1 MIKLKNLLFEAT
13 RKELVLSF
21 SRKIIDAFKAG
32 KSTYTADFEYMGQ
45 QSYDEPIASSSLVVH
60 FEIDM
65 IQPYAYSISAGVD
78 GDDDTVDIIIQYN
91 PNDFPAA
98 MPNLVAE
105 VKETLEHEIEHVGQ
119 RNFDSMFVVSNSYDK
134 PLTYPPEGPQ
144 APTHELYLIS
154 NNEVPAYVKGL
165 VKRAKVKKISL
176 NDAMEDYYNDYK
188 DTFKMYSTSWSKV
201 KNIWMGWWKK
211 NKHKLDPKGKL
222 EQ

>member
-1 MIKLKNLLFEAT
+1 MIKLKPLLLEAT
-13 RKELVLSF
+13 RKELVLRY
-21 SRKIIDAFKAG
+21 SRAIVKAFKSG
-32 KSTYTADFEYMGQ
+32 HHKYTSEFTYMGQ
-45 QSYDEPIASSSLVVH
+45 QSQDEPEAEAILVVH
-60 FEIDM
+60 FEVDE

-78 GDDDTVDIIIQYN
+78 GDVDTLDIIIQYN

-105 VKETLEHEIEHVGQ
+105 VKETLEHEIEHIGQ

-154 NNEVPAYVKGL
+154 NSEVPAYVKGL
-165 VKRAKVKKISL
+165 VKRAKVKKITL
-176 NDAMEDYYNDYK
+176 NTAMEGYYNDYK

-201 KNIWMGWWKK
+201 KNIWMSWWKK